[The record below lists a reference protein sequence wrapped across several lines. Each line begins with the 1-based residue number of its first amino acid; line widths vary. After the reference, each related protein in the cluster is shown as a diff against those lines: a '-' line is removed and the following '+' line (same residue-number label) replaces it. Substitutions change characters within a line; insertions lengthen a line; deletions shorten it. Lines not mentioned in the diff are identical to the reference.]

1 MRFYEYQRPG
11 HPRVTLLYKLYTY
24 VPPHRV
30 GFLRLFG
37 QKTGIHFAHYGQESG
52 MFFEGTTAVYERNYR
67 FNSKNKSEIETC
79 EFDMHLKNS
88 FVCALI

>member
-11 HPRVTLLYKLYTY
+11 HPRVTLLYKPYGCVL
-24 VPPHRV
+24 PLRV

-37 QKTGIHFAHYGQESG
+37 QETGIHFAHFGQESG
-52 MFFEGTTAVYERNYR
+52 MFFEGTTGVYERNYR
-67 FNSKNKSEIETC
+67 FNSKNKSEIETR

>member
-11 HPRVTLLYKLYTY
+11 HPRVTLLYK
-24 VPPHRV
+24 VCAAPSGRV
-30 GFLRLFG
+30 VCAVLVSL
-37 QKTGIHFAHYGQESG
+37 KTGIHFAHFGLESG
-52 MFFEGTTAVYERNYR
+52 MFFEGTTGVYEGNYR

-79 EFDMHLKNS
+79 EFDMHLKNT